1 MPRLML
7 LGAAAAGA
15 LCLSVDASEA
25 LDRRVRVINNTSQV
39 MMKFQASNRD
49 SRSWEE
55 DILGRDVLRPG
66 QSVMININDGTGYCV
81 FDFRATFRSGQTVV
95 RRQVNVCRVAS
106 WTIND

>member
-1 MPRLML
+1 ML
-7 LGAAAAGA
+7 RMTMLAAAAAGT
-15 LCLSVDASEA
+15 LLASASATEA
-25 LDRRVRVINNTSQV
+25 LDRRVRVINNTSEV

-49 SRSWEE
+49 RRTWEE

-66 QSVMININDGTGYCV
+66 QSVVININDGSGYCV
-81 FDFRATFRSGQTVV
+81 FDFRATFRSGATAT

>member
-1 MPRLML
+1 MSRVLVS
-7 LGAAAAGA
+7 AAVAAG
-15 LCLSVDASEA
+15 LLVGSSTFGEA
-25 LDRRVRVINNTSQV
+25 LDRRVRIINNTSEV

-81 FDFRATFRSGQTVV
+81 FDFRATFRSGATAT